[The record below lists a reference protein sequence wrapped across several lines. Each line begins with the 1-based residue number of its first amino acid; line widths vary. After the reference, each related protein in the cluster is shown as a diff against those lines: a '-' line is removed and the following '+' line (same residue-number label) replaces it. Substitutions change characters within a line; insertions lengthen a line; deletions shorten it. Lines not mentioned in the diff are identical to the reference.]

1 MTTLQNKT
9 KMKTIT
15 LSITAC
21 SLLTCLAHDVAA
33 KTIFITPPIEVK
45 IHNPTSTEYQRNKT
59 TLSIMVPKNAA
70 APLESITLHQLQ
82 NIDVWNWG
90 KAEPTVYLGEYSIRA
105 KGKKN
110 LAKTERSISDRLI
123 NIKLIPAI
131 EPGKQVNIVFRG
143 SNPKASVYQWA
154 TKITPFGNNP
164 VNYDGPTLRL
174 NVYEP
179 DYFR

>member
-1 MTTLQNKT
+1 MPTLQSKT
-9 KMKTIT
+9 QMKTIT

-45 IHNPTSTEYQRNKT
+45 IHNPTSIEYQRNKT
-59 TLSIMVPKNAA
+59 TLSIVVPENAG
-70 APLESITLHQLQ
+70 APLESVALHQLPS
-82 NIDVWNWG
+82 IDAWNWG
-90 KAEPTVYLGEYSIRA
+90 KAQPTVYLGEYSIRA

-110 LAKTERSISDRLI
+110 LAKTKRSMSDRLI
-123 NIKLIPAI
+123 TIQLIPAI
-131 EPGKQVNIVFRG
+131 EPGQQVNIVFRG
-143 SNPKASVYQWA
+143 SNPEASVYQWA
-154 TKITPFGNNP
+154 TKMTPFGENP
-164 VNYDGPTLRL
+164 ITYDGPTLRL